1 MKVYVTSVVY
11 RYPEEDGPGFI
22 AGVYLSETKANE
34 TKDKYRELDRSDLDP
49 HYGTEGLL
57 LYILE
62 NNIMKYCEIKK
73 FVKDHKTEIIWGTL
87 GVVGTGVLIVL
98 GVKGIRSVKNV
109 DNPVEMIG
117 GIVDDNWKDNNVVEG
132 FTTGKVNDLWN
143 EDSYGNAIVQFFKI
157 KDMGDLGED
166 LKKIGGITDDTEVS
180 AVLSF
185 INNMETWPLS
195 F

>member
-1 MKVYVTSVVY
+1 MISCKKHA
-11 RYPEEDGPGFI
+11 I
-22 AGVYLSETKANE
+22 LW
-34 TKDKYRELDRSDLDP
+34 
-49 HYGTEGLL
+49 TERLL

-73 FVKDHKTEIIWGTL
+73 FVKDHKTEIILGTL

-98 GVKGIRSVKNV
+98 GVKGICSVKNV
-109 DNPVEMIG
+109 GNPVEMIG
-117 GIVDDNWKDNNVVEG
+117 DIVDDNWKDKNVVEG

-143 EDSYGNAIVQFFKI
+143 EGGYGNAIVQFFKV

-185 INNMETWPLS
+185 VDTKVEI
-195 F
+195 